1 MAFRPYSPG
10 APLSGVW
17 GYFHTAVTAQCLSM
31 SFGRMLTF
39 SLSWLLPKVC
49 YRKDGRWAD
58 CVQTYNIRER
68 DHVLLSHS
76 KWFAASNK
84 SNDTGENS
92 CEEMDSS

>member
-1 MAFRPYSPG
+1 
-10 APLSGVW
+10 
-17 GYFHTAVTAQCLSM
+17 M
-31 SFGRMLTF
+31 SFGWMLTF

-49 YRKDGRWAD
+49 YRKDGGWAD

-68 DHVLLSHS
+68 DHILLSHS